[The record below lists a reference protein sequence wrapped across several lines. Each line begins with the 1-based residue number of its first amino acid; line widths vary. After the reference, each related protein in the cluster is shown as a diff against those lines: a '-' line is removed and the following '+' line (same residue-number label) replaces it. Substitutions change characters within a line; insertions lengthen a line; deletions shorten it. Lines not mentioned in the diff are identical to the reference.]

1 MKERTKE
8 ILQSATRILL
18 AACGLDIFAAT
29 VVLVADVNQNSLMFS
44 LRLVAMA
51 LGLAFLSFICYAIS
65 EE

>member
-8 ILQSATRILL
+8 ILKSAARIFLG
-18 AACGLDIFAAT
+18 ACGLDIFAAT
-29 VVLVADVNQNSLMFS
+29 VVLVADVNQNSIMFS

-51 LGLAFLSFICYAIS
+51 LGLGFLSFICYAIS